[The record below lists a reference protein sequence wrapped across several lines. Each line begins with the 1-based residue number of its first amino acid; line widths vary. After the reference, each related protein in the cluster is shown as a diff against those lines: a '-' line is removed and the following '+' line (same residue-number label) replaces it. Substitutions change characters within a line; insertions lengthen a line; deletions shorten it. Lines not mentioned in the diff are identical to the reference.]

1 MEYLKIIGL
10 WLVVAVMSG
19 LAACEKAVMDDDDME
34 QPEKQGNVVIR
45 TSIYNIV
52 PFNDTR
58 AVQSMA
64 DYCTTI
70 SFVFYQ
76 DGSKVKSFTQKKG
89 DTGFGQLI
97 TTLGVGTYQL
107 LILAHSC
114 PFGNPTMSDPA
125 AIKFTNTDSGYSD
138 TFYYYDDLTVTEAQN
153 TYDLMLQRATS
164 MASITI
170 NDDSMPEEVAK
181 IRVYWEGE
189 SGVFNATT
197 GWGGT
202 TNSKQYVMYDVAG
215 QPTPLTL
222 NAYTFLR
229 NETGTLTI
237 TLTAYD
243 SHDAAIAEKVLKD
256 VPMKN
261 RMVTEYTGKLFTS
274 TNTDLVFNL
283 QAETD
288 WEVYEQVAF

>member
-1 MEYLKIIGL
+1 MKTLKIICL
-10 WLVVAVMSG
+10 WIVALAVTG
-19 LAACEKAVMDDDDME
+19 LASCEKALLDEDDTGRQE
-34 QPEKQGNVVIR
+34 EQGNVVIR

-58 AVQSMA
+58 AMQNIA
-64 DYCTTI
+64 DYCSAI

-76 DGSKVKSFTQKKG
+76 EGSKVKSFTQKKS
-89 DTGFGQLI
+89 DEGFGQLT
-97 TTLGVGTYQL
+97 TTLAAGTYQL

-114 PFGNPTMSDPA
+114 PFGNPTMSDPT
-125 AIKFTNTDSGYSD
+125 AIKFTNTESGYSD
-138 TFYYYDDLTVTEAQN
+138 TFYYYDDLVVTSDQN
-153 TYDLMLQRATS
+153 TYDLTLQRATS
-164 MASITI
+164 MVSITI
-170 NDDSMPEEVAK
+170 NDDSMPADVTK
-181 IRVYWEGE
+181 IRVYYEGE

-215 QPTPLTL
+215 QSTPLTL

-229 NETGTLTI
+229 NDTGTLTV

-243 SHDAAIAEKVLKD
+243 SHDATIAEKVLKD

-261 RMVTEYTGKLFTS
+261 RMVTEYTGKLFAS
-274 TNTDLVFNL
+274 SNSDIQFNL
-283 QAETD
+283 QAETA
-288 WEVYEQVAF
+288 WEVYKQIEF

>member
-1 MEYLKIIGL
+1 M
-10 WLVVAVMSG
+10 
-19 LAACEKAVMDDDDME
+19 
-34 QPEKQGNVVIR
+34 
-45 TSIYNIV
+45 

-58 AVQSMA
+58 AVQNVA
-64 DYCTTI
+64 DYCSTI

-76 DGSKVKSFTQKKG
+76 DGSKVKSFTQKKN
-89 DTGFGQLI
+89 DTGFGELT
-97 TTLGVGTYQL
+97 TTLAAGTYQL

-125 AIKFTNTDSGYSD
+125 AIKFTNTESGYSD
-138 TFYYYDDLTVTEAQN
+138 VFYYYDNLVVTDDRN
-153 TYDLMLQRATS
+153 NYDLMLQRGTS
-164 MASITI
+164 MVSITV
-170 NDDSMPEEVAK
+170 NDESMPAEVAK

-215 QPTPLTL
+215 QSTPLTL
-222 NAYTFLR
+222 SAYTFLR

-243 SHDAAIAEKVLKD
+243 SQDATVAEKVLKN

-261 RMVTEYTGKLFTS
+261 RMVTECSGKLFS
-274 TNTDLVFNL
+274 NPNSDIVFNL
-283 QAETD
+283 QADTA
-288 WEVYEQVAF
+288 WEVYKQVDF